1 MCTLGYWVQSG
12 RVKMFTDAVGL
23 FGVFVVLAYI
33 AFPVIMLMT
42 LWRSMKA
49 HEAIA
54 SHLETLADAVSRRG
68 LDA

>member
-1 MCTLGYWVQSG
+1 MAGSG
-12 RVKMFTDAVGL
+12 
-23 FGVFVVLAYI
+23 VVR
-33 AFPVIMLMT
+33 

-54 SHLETLADAVSRRG
+54 GHLETLADAVSRRG

>member
-12 RVKMFTDAVGL
+12 RVKMFI
-23 FGVFVVLAYI
+23 FGVFVMLAYI